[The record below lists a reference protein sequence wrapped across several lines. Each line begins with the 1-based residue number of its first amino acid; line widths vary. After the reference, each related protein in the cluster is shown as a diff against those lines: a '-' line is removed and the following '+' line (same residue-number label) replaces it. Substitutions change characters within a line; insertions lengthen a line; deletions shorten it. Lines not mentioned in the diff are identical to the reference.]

1 MLRITECPRSRGSTR
16 LGRLRFHAEI
26 CSICFLFACKSSK
39 KKKKGNCG
47 MDLHKMYAA
56 KKRYGV
62 VVSSKHF
69 HTFSYFFIR
78 RESEIKMTFAG
89 SLFSNTMNNLYRLRI
104 EKRIFFFFS
113 SQACTDDWWFNFIY
127 SLFGCFWEDI
137 KGNWKFWTII
147 KYFCGKL
154 RDLFQRSVRLV
165 VI

>member
-26 CSICFLFACKSSK
+26 CSICFLFAYKSSK
-39 KKKKGNCG
+39 KKKKKGNSFYEIVGWICIKC
-47 MDLHKMYAA
+47 MLQ
-56 KKRYGV
+56 KRDMV

-113 SQACTDDWWFNFIY
+113 SQACTDD
-127 SLFGCFWEDI
+127 
-137 KGNWKFWTII
+137 
-147 KYFCGKL
+147 
-154 RDLFQRSVRLV
+154 
-165 VI
+165 

>member
-39 KKKKGNCG
+39 KKKKRKFILWNCG

-78 RESEIKMTFAG
+78 RESGIKMTFAG
-89 SLFSNTMNNLYRLRI
+89 SLFSNTMSNLYRLRI
-104 EKRIFFFFS
+104 EKRIFFFS
-113 SQACTDDWWFNFIY
+113 LLKLVRTIDDLILFIRY
-127 SLFGCFWEDI
+127 
-137 KGNWKFWTII
+137 
-147 KYFCGKL
+147 
-154 RDLFQRSVRLV
+154 LV
-165 VI
+165 VFERILKEIESFGR